1 MDYVPGRSWSLGRIP
16 ALDGLRGLA
25 ILLVLILHLGV
36 PFTNGAG
43 AAGVTIFFVLSG
55 FLITSLLVRGLQGSG
70 LGYLRTFYIRR
81 VRRLFPAVVALL
93 AIVTCV
99 DLVTGDL
106 GHIAGRVLPA
116 LFYVYNWVCVTTSV
130 GGDPIGQAWSLSIE
144 EQFYLLWP
152 FVLLLALRR
161 GGPELALRVAAIGA
175 AAALA
180 DRLVLL
186 GMHNSIARIYF
197 ASDTNALPLM
207 VGCALA
213 LAIGQG
219 KLPRVSLLAS
229 AFAEVAL
236 LGVCVDTAYGAGLD
250 FLLISPVVVTAA
262 SAVLIARIVTAGGGA
277 VFTLAPARALG
288 RVSYS
293 LYLWQTPVIVWGDVW
308 LSGASLVVR
317 VVLLGG
323 AALACALASY
333 WFVEAP
339 IRRLGSRA
347 KPAPAMA
354 QPAVHA

>member
-1 MDYVPGRSWSLGRIP
+1 MEGRSWTLGHVP

-25 ILLVLILHLGV
+25 ILLVLLLHLGV

-55 FLITSLLVRGLQGSG
+55 FLITSLLVRGLQDRD

-81 VRRLFPAVVALL
+81 VRRLFPALVALL
-93 AIVTCV
+93 AVVTCV

-116 LFYVYNWVCVTTSV
+116 LVYVYNWVCVNTSV
-130 GGDPIGQAWSLSIE
+130 AGDPIGQAWSLSIE

-161 GGPELALRVAAIGA
+161 GGPDLALRVAVLGA

-180 DRLVLL
+180 DRLVLI
-186 GMHNSIARIYF
+186 GMHDSISRIYF

-213 LAIGQG
+213 LAAGLG
-219 KLPRVSLLAS
+219 KVPRVSRLVA
-229 AFAEVAL
+229 ACAGVAL
-236 LGVCVDTAYGAGLD
+236 FGVCVDTAYGAGLD
-250 FLLISPVVVTAA
+250 FLLINPVVVTAA
-262 SAVLIARIVTAGGGA
+262 SAVLIAWIVTAGGGA
-277 VFTLAPARALG
+277 VFTRAPARALG

-308 LSGASLVVR
+308 LNGAPFVVR

-323 AALACALASY
+323 AALVCALASY

-339 IRRLGSRA
+339 LRRLGNGPKRV
-347 KPAPAMA
+347 PAIP